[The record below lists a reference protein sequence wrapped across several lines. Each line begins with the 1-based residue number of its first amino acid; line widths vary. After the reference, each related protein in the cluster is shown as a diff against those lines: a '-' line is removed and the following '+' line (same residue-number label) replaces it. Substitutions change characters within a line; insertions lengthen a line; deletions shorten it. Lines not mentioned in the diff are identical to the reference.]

1 MGQSASTA
9 EMPEAQEGQHTISLA
24 ATEIIRVAGMSGYH
38 TSVIVD
44 DQEYFFDSIG
54 ILEAKPLFSHML
66 PEPPE
71 PDIDATGLDLPPSR
85 HPSGPLR
92 SPSREPVVTR
102 IGSSAY
108 SGRDLVAALHQY
120 FERGTY
126 DVFYKNCNTFTDAAL
141 YFLTKT
147 RMPAYCNRIERLVT
161 ATDPVSVSLLN
172 RIFKAMVEHQQGVE
186 VEGDIYVPNPLSAG
200 FSVEKLIR
208 KLEGESETE
217 SSGSDSEESEDE
229 PPSLARRLSEL
240 PSKLVDKYVQ
250 KVLAETPAD
259 VEEVIIEKDGSY
271 RIVEEEQEE
280 GASIKEKAKKDAEKP
295 GEEGD
300 EKTSGDG
307 QDGLKRKGTDDGIE
321 VPLSKRQR
329 RRQKILE
336 ARGGLPHHEEAP
348 AAETVTTEPD
358 APATV

>member
-44 DQEYFFDSIG
+44 DQETGGPQMSCV
-54 ILEAKPLFSHML
+54 S
-66 PEPPE
+66 PETDIPPGDGLLKGSE
-71 PDIDATGLDLPPSR
+71 PKA
-85 HPSGPLR
+85 
-92 SPSREPVVTR
+92 E
-102 IGSSAY
+102 
-108 SGRDLVAALHQY
+108 
-120 FERGTY
+120 GTY

-186 VEGDIYVPNPLSAG
+186 V
-200 FSVEKLIR
+200 
-208 KLEGESETE
+208 
-217 SSGSDSEESEDE
+217 
-229 PPSLARRLSEL
+229 
-240 PSKLVDKYVQ
+240 DKYVQ

-280 GASIKEKAKKDAEKP
+280 GASIKDGLVKRMATRGRRPSFSGEKAKKDAEKP